1 MLGELIKGFSRD
13 NGLKEEYTSFSTL
26 IEGKEIMVFVI
37 DYQLARFGNLTFQE
51 QVELLWKRRQ
61 SLLLV

>member
-51 QVELLWKRRQ
+51 QVELL
-61 SLLLV
+61 